1 MKTEMGNRGKGISS
15 WCGKWILWSAN
26 RTADASSRKFIAAS
40 TGTVRDRC
48 SQASDYESGG
58 QEFESLDER
67 GVIKH
72 STKVRIAQ
80 DRTGR
85 RAARVASKLNDAL
98 ELYWKSLADGR
109 SKADLNGYDEAR
121 RRARSLGFE
130 YIENA
135 QLLMLPPEERLDR
148 LETLVAR
155 GASNDSVARAAL
167 LGTVKRPA
175 FPLSK
180 LFEEYEAM
188 TKDEVKDFSR
198 NQLRVWR
205 NSRIRAVENFVS
217 VVDDKPVNE
226 VTVDD
231 AIDYTEWWR
240 DRVISD
246 DVAVKSANK
255 DIGQLSRMLKD
266 VSIRRRL
273 NIPEIFK
280 GLRLRGQTERSRMPF
295 DTEFIQNR
303 LLATGALDALNEDA
317 RFVLYVVAE
326 TGMRPSEVV
335 NLQEDAIR
343 LDAKIPYVKVQ
354 PDGRKLKTEDS
365 EREIPLVGVA
375 LAAMKLRPQGFP
387 RYRDK
392 SSR

>member
-1 MKTEMGNRGKGISS
+1 
-15 WCGKWILWSAN
+15 
-26 RTADASSRKFIAAS
+26 
-40 TGTVRDRC
+40 
-48 SQASDYESGG
+48 
-58 QEFESLDER
+58 
-67 GVIKH
+67 
-72 STKVRIAQ
+72 
-80 DRTGR
+80 
-85 RAARVASKLNDAL
+85 
-98 ELYWKSLADGR
+98 LADGCSQGDR
-109 SKADLNGYDEAR
+109 SRYDEAR

-217 VVDDKPVNE
+217 VVADKPVNE

-231 AIDYTEWWR
+231 ALDYTEWWR

-273 NIPEIFK
+273 NIP
-280 GLRLRGQTERSRMPF
+280 GNLQ
-295 DTEFIQNR
+295 
-303 LLATGALDALNEDA
+303 
-317 RFVLYVVAE
+317 
-326 TGMRPSEVV
+326 RPSSQGADRT
-335 NLQEDAIR
+335 LAHAIR
-343 LDAKIPYVKVQ
+343 H
-354 PDGRKLKTEDS
+354 
-365 EREIPLVGVA
+365 
-375 LAAMKLRPQGFP
+375 
-387 RYRDK
+387 
-392 SSR
+392 